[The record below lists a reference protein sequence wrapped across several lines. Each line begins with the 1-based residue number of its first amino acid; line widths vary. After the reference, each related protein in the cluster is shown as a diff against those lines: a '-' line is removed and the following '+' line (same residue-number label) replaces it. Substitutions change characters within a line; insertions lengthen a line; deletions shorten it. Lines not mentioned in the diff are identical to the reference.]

1 MLRLSVK
8 PRMMMM
14 MSNYKDELEEEESD
28 DEIDVITV
36 PTIRMN

>member
-1 MLRLSVK
+1 
-8 PRMMMM
+8 MM

>member
-1 MLRLSVK
+1 
-8 PRMMMM
+8 M